1 MTELSRTFL
10 GARLRKRLRK
20 RLPAVFLIW
29 VVGLALGPKPAE
41 GQVLVAW
48 LLGEKLTT
56 ENFNVGIDIGLNF
69 STLSGLENAERIN
82 GTLFGLF
89 AEWRFHPRFHLQPG
103 LLVISKKGA
112 KGIDPI
118 GFEDAEL
125 DPLVSGG
132 TMTRNLD
139 YLDIPILLQFA
150 AGTDHGLRVGAGP
163 QLNILLGGLDRYQGL
178 TSDGTKVIIEEDLK
192 DRLETMEVGIAFD
205 VEYQLALG
213 LAIGVRYFHGLT
225 DMDKGSG
232 FTSKSR
238 VLSGS
243 GRISLGG
250 RGKDKE
256 GSL

>member
-1 MTELSRTFL
+1 MIGLPRPDSRAGLWNRL
-10 GARLRKRLRK
+10 G
-20 RLPAVFLIW
+20 AVFLIW
-29 VVGLALGPKPAE
+29 VVALALGPKPAE

-56 ENFNVGIDIGLNF
+56 ENFNVGIDIGMNF

-103 LLVISKKGA
+103 LLVLSKKGA
-112 KGIDPI
+112 QEIDPI
-118 GFEDAEL
+118 GFEDVEL

-139 YLDIPILLQFA
+139 FLDIPILLQYA
-150 AGTDHGLRVGAGP
+150 AGTDQGLRVGAGP
-163 QLNILLGGLDRYQGL
+163 QLNILLGGLDRYEGL
-178 TSDGTKVIIEEDLK
+178 TSEGTRVIIEEDVK
-192 DRLETMEVGIAFD
+192 DQLETLEVGIALD
-205 VEYQLALG
+205 VEYQLAFG
-213 LAIGVRYFHGLT
+213 IAIGVRYFHGLT
-225 DMDKGSG
+225 DMDGGTG

-243 GRISLGG
+243 GRISLG
-250 RGKDKE
+250 KKAE
-256 GSL
+256 GEE

>member
-1 MTELSRTFL
+1 MTRLPRTNVRATL
-10 GARLRKRLRK
+10 WKRLRIV
-20 RLPAVFLIW
+20 LLIG
-29 VVGLALGPKPAE
+29 VVALALGPKPVE

-56 ENFNVGIDIGLNF
+56 ENFNVGIDIGMNF
-69 STLSGLENAERIN
+69 STLSGLENAERMN

-103 LLVISKKGA
+103 LLVLSKKGA
-112 KGIDPI
+112 QGIDPI
-118 GFEDAEL
+118 GFEDVEL

-139 YLDIPILLQFA
+139 FLDIPILLQYA
-150 AGTDHGLRVGAGP
+150 AGTDQGLRVGAGP
-163 QLNILLGGLDRYQGL
+163 QLNILLGGLDRYEGL
-178 TSDGTKVIIEEDLK
+178 TSEGTKVIIEEDVK
-192 DRLETMEVGIAFD
+192 NQLETLEVGIAFD
-205 VEYQLALG
+205 VEYQFSFG
-213 LAIGVRYFHGLT
+213 IAIGVRYFHGLT
-225 DMDKGSG
+225 DMDGSTG

-250 RGKDKE
+250 RGKDEE
-256 GSL
+256 GSR